1 MTFTEFLL
9 AAEPALTRY
18 LENFSMTSSFPAAAH
33 EKLKKAQ
40 RNYVFTG
47 GMPEAVQVW
56 CESGSLKDE

>member
-1 MTFTEFLL
+1 
-9 AAEPALTRY
+9 
-18 LENFSMTSSFPAAAH
+18 MTSSFPAAAH